1 MTTTP
6 SPSDE
11 PPGQIAEY
19 EGFEYQG
26 LNGSWTH
33 KTRPAFESGPLPST
47 AQFTEAQIEHLSRW
61 MHDGLRSRMEIKDDY
76 LVALFL
82 VPVLDAHADTVWM
95 RKISILT
102 THHSVLTVDDTPEGR
117 PPLDLDTVVTRFRSC
132 PDRSPGRLVYVL
144 IDEIAR
150 AFTELADGFEAE
162 INEIEDALDDSHPH
176 RASDG
181 EWFRKRL
188 QRFRSDLYDVRSA
201 LIPTE
206 HAVHFIIVG
215 EDLTGAELFPRDIED
230 KLRDTYDRLRYVS
243 ESLDVV
249 RDEIGGLRDYLQAR
263 IGNEQNEIMKALTI
277 VAALVLIPTFVV
289 GFYGQNFEYFPG
301 LHGKRAF
308 WAVCLVMLAIVMSE
322 IWYLWHRG
330 WIGRGLHRRD
340 IKRSGR

>member
-1 MTTTP
+1 MTATP
-6 SPSDE
+6 LPSDE
-11 PPGQIAEY
+11 PMGQIAEV
-19 EGFEYQG
+19 QA
-26 LNGSWTH
+26 LSDNWTH
-33 KTRPAFESGPLPST
+33 QTRAAFESGAATPT
-47 AQFTEAQIEHLSRW
+47 AQFTDAQIEHLSRW
-61 MHDGLRSRMEIKDDY
+61 MREGLRSRMEIKDDY

-82 VPVLDAHADTVWM
+82 VPVLDASADTIWM

-102 THHSVLTVDDTPEGR
+102 THHSVLTVDDTPQGR
-117 PPLDLDTVVTRFRSC
+117 PPFDLDTVVKRFRSC
-132 PDRSPGRLVYVL
+132 PDSSPGRLVYVL

-176 RASDG
+176 HASDG

-188 QRFRSDLYDVRSA
+188 QRFRSDLHDVRSA

-206 HAVHFIIVG
+206 QAVHFIVVG
-215 EDLTGAELFPRDIED
+215 EDLAGAELFPRDIEE

-263 IGNEQNEIMKALTI
+263 IGNEQNEIMKTLTI

-289 GFYGQNFEYFPG
+289 GFYGQNFDHFPG
-301 LHGKRAF
+301 LHGPRAF
-308 WAVCLVMLAIVMSE
+308 WVVCLGMLVIVLTE

-330 WIGRGLHRRD
+330 WIGRGPRRRD
-340 IKRSGR
+340 IKNSRPAA